1 MFISTGVSLLGAQP
15 SGGGGLPNVYTTGL
29 QLWWDFGE
37 PTSYGGTGTTV
48 TDISGNSND
57 GIMSG
62 IQFTG
67 SFGGGAYM
75 GTDSDQVANTTNF
88 LNSTKNWTIC
98 VFGDYNGTNFDRI
111 WAGIMNGDSG
121 DLAIGSSP
129 LTQAKMIG
137 SGGSQGFWNDLPSNS
152 FAANTVNMLTY
163 QCDNRNPFLRKFW
176 RNQTNYPVTN
186 AQASATTQIEANE
199 GFTWG
204 GYDQAPGTNAVK
216 GTSYVALVYNTNLTQ
231 TQVDQNYN
239 AYKTRFSLP

>member
-88 LNSTKNWTIC
+88 LNSTKNWT
-98 VFGDYNGTNFDRI
+98 
-111 WAGIMNGDSG
+111 G

-204 GYDQAPGTNAVK
+204 GYDQAPGT
-216 GTSYVALVYNTNLTQ
+216 
-231 TQVDQNYN
+231 D
-239 AYKTRFSLP
+239 